1 MEKNS
6 EKKNQKLAV
15 KVKKKVVKKK
25 KLSDALRKNLLRRK
39 AAPDLQDWEDASY
52 TLFCKPSKASNL
64 LNVLNA
70 AWIRFL
76 KKDKD

>member
-39 AAPDLQDWEDASY
+39 AA
-52 TLFCKPSKASNL
+52 K
-64 LNVLNA
+64 
-70 AWIRFL
+70 
-76 KKDKD
+76 